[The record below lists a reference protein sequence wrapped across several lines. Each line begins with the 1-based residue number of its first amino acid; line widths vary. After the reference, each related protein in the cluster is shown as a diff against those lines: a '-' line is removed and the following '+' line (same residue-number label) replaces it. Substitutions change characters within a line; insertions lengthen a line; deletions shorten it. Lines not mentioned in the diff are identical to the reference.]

1 MTNGLTD
8 EAIAAYAAELLDIEA
23 DIEARQ
29 DDKKAV
35 YANIRDAYGKRS
47 ADALKL
53 AIKRH
58 RMESDKLA
66 AAEELDAEAER
77 FLGVIRSPR
86 APRATRVR
94 EIIEEFPDHD
104 PETGE
109 VVEADRQPI
118 QEHTTAPDEPAS
130 EGAADDAPLPPRS
143 NVETFATRTHNAAT
157 HFLNA
162 KGLERL
168 HGCLKPEACG
178 SSQPRSQ
185 LCFSCSVQKQ
195 DGEAA

>member
-109 VVEADRQPI
+109 VGEEDRHPI
-118 QEHTTAPDEPAS
+118 PEHTTAPDAPAS

-143 NVETFATRTHNAAT
+143 NVETFATRTHNPAT

-168 HGCLKPEACG
+168 HGCLRPEACAG
-178 SSQPRSQ
+178 SHQA